1 MTKHLSEKHLTCSPP
16 ALWYPSPK
24 DLRGGPPT
32 GFSLPGPLRGA
43 PTVPALPG
51 PSPASHARPTL
62 MAARPAEAPQAH
74 SVRCVPAWPRRTQ
87 PSAREGW
94 PWFRAGHRGGGAGS
108 PRPSGPQRSR
118 GPGLREQEP
127 QRTCTPSVSR
137 APRMRLACSDR
148 APQVHAWE
156 ARRCPW
162 SLCPRAVD

>member
-62 MAARPAEAPQAH
+62 TAARPAEAPQAH

-108 PRPSGPQRSR
+108 PRPSGPQV
-118 GPGLREQEP
+118 GPQCSGHSGPEGRASGNKSHSAPARPRYPEP
-127 QRTCTPSVSR
+127 
-137 APRMRLACSDR
+137 
-148 APQVHAWE
+148 HA
-156 ARRCPW
+156 
-162 SLCPRAVD
+162 